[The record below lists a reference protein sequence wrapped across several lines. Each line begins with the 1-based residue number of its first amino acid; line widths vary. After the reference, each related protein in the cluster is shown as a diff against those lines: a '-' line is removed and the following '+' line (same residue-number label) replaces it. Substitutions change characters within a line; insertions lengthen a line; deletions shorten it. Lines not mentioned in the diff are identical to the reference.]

1 MKDSYLSYSNDKWRI
16 ICQGLPLC
24 VDKATR
30 SEAKAVAKQ
39 MKVKLS
45 DTYWDGDNGIYKR
58 MVENE

>member
-1 MKDSYLSYSNDKWRI
+1 MKYSYLSYSGGKWRV

-30 SEAKAVAKQ
+30 SEAEAVAEQ

-45 DTYWDGDNGIYKR
+45 DTYWDGHRGVYTR
-58 MVENE
+58 MKT